1 MIQAIIIL
9 CSKFPNFGY
18 MQDCTPALL
27 KTFDAL
33 KEVPDD
39 QLQWLIDNSVCRM
52 IPDGELMS
60 EPGNPIQDTHFIISG
75 KLRLYLPIGGV
86 KREIGDFKP
95 GDITGY
101 LPYSR
106 AKVSTGYGIII
117 GDTQLLSFPA
127 AKMTEMIKTQFELTQ
142 ALVHVMTNR
151 VRSFTALQQQNEKM
165 LALGKLSAGLT
176 HELNNPASAIVR
188 DSESLLKHLKLRPDD
203 FKAVTS
209 IRMEP
214 EQVDAVTNE
223 LFRTLN
229 EYQPIE
235 LTLRQ
240 RTDKE
245 DELTDLLDDM
255 GVDHAAE
262 IAENFVEFGFDP
274 GGIHAFTNHIPKQY
288 LSPVFKWI
296 NNLLVTER
304 MVQDISESS
313 KRIAALVTSV
323 KTYTH
328 MDQGQDKQYAD
339 IHIGIKNTLQMLIY
353 KIKKGNI
360 TMVKDFDTTLPPV
373 KAQIGELNQVWT
385 NLIDNALDAMEI
397 NSKGTLTI
405 KTEKDREFVQV
416 SIIDDGPG
424 IPEEICSRIFDPFFT
439 TKEMGKGTGM
449 GLEVVNRIV
458 LQHNGTIKVVS
469 EPGHTAFVV
478 CFPIDG

>member
-1 MIQAIIIL
+1 
-9 CSKFPNFGY
+9 

-33 KEVPDD
+33 KDVPDD
-39 QLQWLIDNSVCRM
+39 QLQWLIDNSLCRTF
-52 IPDGELMS
+52 PDAEVMS
-60 EPGNPIQDTHFIISG
+60 EPGGPIPGTYFVISG

-95 GDITGY
+95 GDISGY

-106 AKVSTGYGIII
+106 AKISTGYGITI
-117 GDTQLLSFPA
+117 GETQLMIFPYQ
-127 AKMTEMIKTQFELTQ
+127 KMEELIRTQFELTQ

-151 VRSFTALQQQNEKM
+151 VRTFTALQQQNEKM
-165 LALGKLSAGLT
+165 MALGKLSAGLT

-188 DSESLLKHLKLRPDD
+188 DSESLLKHLQLEPQT
-203 FKAVTS
+203 FKSVIA

-214 EQVDAVTNE
+214 EHVDAVTKK
-223 LFRTLN
+223 LFRVLSEN
-229 EYQPIE
+229 REVN

-240 RTDKE
+240 RTAKE
-245 DELTDLLDDM
+245 EELTDLFDEMEIDNSE
-255 GVDHAAE
+255 E
-262 IAENFVEFGFDP
+262 IAESFVEFGFETEDVEL
-274 GGIHAFTNHIPKQY
+274 FRSHIPRQFF
-288 LSPVFKWI
+288 SPIFNWI

-304 MVQDISESS
+304 MVQDIGESA
-313 KRIAALVTSV
+313 KRIASLVASV

-339 IHIGIKNTLQMLIY
+339 IRIGIKNTLQMLIY
-353 KIKKGNI
+353 RIKKDNI
-360 TMVKDFDTTLPPV
+360 TLVKNFDETLPPV

-385 NLIDNALDAMEI
+385 NLIDNALDAMEP
-397 NSKGTLTI
+397 NGKGTLTI
-405 KTEKDREFVQV
+405 KTEKDKEFVQV

-424 IPEEICSRIFDPFFT
+424 IPEEVRSRIFDPFFT

-449 GLEVVNRIV
+449 GLEVVQRIV
-458 LQHNGTIKVVS
+458 HQHNGSIKVTS
-469 EPGHTAFVV
+469 EPGHTAFNV